1 MGHQPFE
8 TWMLSEENLLPDQE
22 QRLQDHIEVCDSC
35 RQMSNAWLE
44 VQGFLSATTLV
55 KPAPGFTERWQ
66 VRFAEMNVA
75 ENIRRQKR
83 TSWLFFGT
91 MIGAA
96 ILILGFMA
104 VQFFSSVQAP
114 VQVFITGV
122 TMLAGLVT
130 LASAVQVAFVP
141 FLEVL
146 IVSVPPIWWFF
157 LAFAASLLTLLLAFS
172 LRQFLIPRRV
182 SL

>member
-1 MGHQPFE
+1 
-8 TWMLSEENLLPDQE
+8 
-22 QRLQDHIEVCDSC
+22 
-35 RQMSNAWLE
+35 
-44 VQGFLSATTLV
+44 
-55 KPAPGFTERWQ
+55 
-66 VRFAEMNVA
+66 
-75 ENIRRQKR
+75 
-83 TSWLFFGT
+83 
-91 MIGAA
+91 
-96 ILILGFMA
+96 MA